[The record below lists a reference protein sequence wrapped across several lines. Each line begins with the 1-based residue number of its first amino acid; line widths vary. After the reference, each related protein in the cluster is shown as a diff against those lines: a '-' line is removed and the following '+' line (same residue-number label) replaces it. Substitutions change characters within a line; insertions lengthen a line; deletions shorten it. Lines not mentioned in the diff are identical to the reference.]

1 MAGSAGLKL
10 PLSAK
15 LVDAVS
21 RWKEW
26 LRSERRYSIHT
37 LSGYD
42 RELNSFLK
50 FQLQHDDSIVELNL
64 DDLANLKI
72 TDFRAYL
79 ADRNRGEVG
88 ERSKGLKPATLAR
101 ALSAIRSFFR
111 FCERQ
116 KLFANSA
123 IHAIAYTKAPS
134 RSAQTSERER
144 SGDDPVGYCLGIR
157 ETLGS
162 GAGFGGAYIVVR
174 LRPTHFRGT
183 GIERKSGSVR
193 RFPDDPGQGR
203 KGSGRAGA
211 ARSP

>member
-64 DDLANLKI
+64 DALTNLKI

-123 IHAIAYTKAPS
+123 IH
-134 RSAQTSERER
+134 
-144 SGDDPVGYCLGIR
+144 
-157 ETLGS
+157 
-162 GAGFGGAYIVVR
+162 R
-174 LRPTHFRGT
+174 LRTPKRPHGVPKPLTVNEAATTLLDIALVSEKPWVQARDLAVLTLLYGCGLRISEALELNGNQVPFGDSLMIRARE
-183 GIERKSGSVR
+183 ERIGSCR
-193 RFPDDPGQGR
+193 CYP
-203 KGSGRAGA
+203 
-211 ARSP
+211 